1 MRISTSAR
9 FRPAQFAG
17 PYEKGM
23 KAAAFV
29 RTSSGCR
36 ASEEMADSNSNSDSD
51 SDGPEAARGVEAADC
66 FGVRLAELECS
77 QRSGQNVSGL
87 GEK

>member
-1 MRISTSAR
+1 
-9 FRPAQFAG
+9 
-17 PYEKGM
+17 M

-29 RTSSGCR
+29 WTSSGR
-36 ASEEMADSNSNSDSD
+36 VSADSNLD
-51 SDGPEAARGVEAADC
+51 SDGPDSEAAWAVEAARANC

-87 GEK
+87 GVK

>member
-1 MRISTSAR
+1 
-9 FRPAQFAG
+9 
-17 PYEKGM
+17 M

-29 RTSSGCR
+29 WTSSGR
-36 ASEEMADSNSNSDSD
+36 ASADSISDSD
-51 SDGPEAARGVEAADC
+51 SEAAWAWAVEAARANC

-87 GEK
+87 GVK

>member
-1 MRISTSAR
+1 
-9 FRPAQFAG
+9 
-17 PYEKGM
+17 M

-29 RTSSGCR
+29 WTSSGR
-36 ASEEMADSNSNSDSD
+36 ASADSISDSD
-51 SDGPEAARGVEAADC
+51 SEAAWAVEAARANC

-87 GEK
+87 GVK

>member
-9 FRPAQFAG
+9 LRPAQFAG

-29 RTSSGCR
+29 RTSSGGR
-36 ASEEMADSNSNSDSD
+36 ASEEMADSNSDSD

>member
-1 MRISTSAR
+1 
-9 FRPAQFAG
+9 
-17 PYEKGM
+17 M

-29 RTSSGCR
+29 WTSSGR
-36 ASEEMADSNSNSDSD
+36 ASADSNLD
-51 SDGPEAARGVEAADC
+51 SDGPNSEAAWPWAVEAARANC

-87 GEK
+87 GVK